1 MLEKQLIRFLQKQE
15 ENTVLVYLQGI
26 IETKITIEQ
35 MQIRKEIN
43 KLILQNKEDKEGMI
57 GFNLNQLMKITQ
69 TYENEVLLEFDLLQK
84 VTIKTKDKT
93 KEAITIKSN
102 S

>member
-43 KLILQNKEDKEGMI
+43 KLILQNKEDKEAMI